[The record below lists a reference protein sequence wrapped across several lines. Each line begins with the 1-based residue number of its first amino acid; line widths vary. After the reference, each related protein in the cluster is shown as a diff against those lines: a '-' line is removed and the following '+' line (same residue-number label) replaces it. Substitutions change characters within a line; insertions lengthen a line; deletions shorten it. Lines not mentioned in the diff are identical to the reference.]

1 MALKKESIYSS
12 TGVIHA
18 NHIEKESKDSRISL
32 KLN

>member
-18 NHIEKESKDSRISL
+18 NHIEKRI
-32 KLN
+32 KG